1 MRLSRVRTQ
10 QLERLPTKS
19 AARGNTTGGSSRAGE
34 FVGLVRE
41 QLASQ
46 TRDVPTSPAASR
58 IRTAVSQ
65 APAAA
70 PNRPSP
76 FNMTTP
82 APPAVAQPPSA
93 TAASLTQPEGS
104 NGPLD
109 PALAATIRSVAAR
122 YGLPPVTILSVQNAY
137 GGFTNPQTH
146 SDYFIT
152 GLVQFP
158 DGRTITAAEFFDSP
172 INDVAARMQQYAGL
186 YRG

>member
-1 MRLSRVRTQ
+1 MHLSKVGNQPLERSAVRAGSTSPRSPAGSFAGLLRQ
-10 QLERLPTKS
+10 QLG
-19 AARGNTTGGSSRAGE
+19 A
-34 FVGLVRE
+34 
-41 QLASQ
+41 Q
-46 TRDVPTSPAASR
+46 TRELPASSVVSQIRAATSQVPAA
-58 IRTAVSQ
+58 
-65 APAAA
+65 P

-93 TAASLTQPEGS
+93 VAPASRTEPEGS

-109 PALAATIRSVAAR
+109 PILAATIRSVAAR
-122 YGLPPVTILSVQNAY
+122 YGLPPVTILSVQSAY
-137 GGFTNPQTH
+137 AGFTNPQTH
-146 SDYFIT
+146 SDHFIT

-186 YRG
+186 YRT